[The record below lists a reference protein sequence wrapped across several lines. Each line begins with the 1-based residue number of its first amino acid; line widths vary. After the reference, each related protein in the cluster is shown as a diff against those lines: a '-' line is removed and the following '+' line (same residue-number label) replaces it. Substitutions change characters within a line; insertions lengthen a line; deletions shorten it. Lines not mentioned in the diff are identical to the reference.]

1 MRDGRGAG
9 VRLLVQREPLR
20 YDEIIL
26 KSELPAASPLK
37 LRDFEFVE
45 RMGDCHRLPPCP
57 SPASALATIM
67 YRWRLDDEPIGCR
80 ISQARSGRDLGEI

>member
-1 MRDGRGAG
+1 LQPPSRRVAAGATHG
-9 VRLLVQREPLR
+9 CR

-26 KSELPAASPLK
+26 KSELPTSSPLK

-45 RMGDCHRLPPCP
+45 RMGDCQRLPPCP

-67 YRWRLDDEPIGCR
+67 CRSRLDDEP
-80 ISQARSGRDLGEI
+80 